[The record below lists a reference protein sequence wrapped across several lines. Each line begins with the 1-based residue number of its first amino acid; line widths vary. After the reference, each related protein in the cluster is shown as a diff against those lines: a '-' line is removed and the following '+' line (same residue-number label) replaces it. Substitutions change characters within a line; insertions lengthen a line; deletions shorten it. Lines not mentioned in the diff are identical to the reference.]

1 MLGDS
6 WGLALTMCCHDH
18 SYRSHM
24 NWHRQLA
31 GEAEEPSR
39 RGGGRRG
46 GGAPAGNALFRC
58 RNSPSLSLSLSLT
71 HTHTQ
76 VPEELLRERRTS
88 FERRKW
94 GKEAGQAEDA
104 DKPRRRWGPKQMI
117 NAPNDMRLKKMLLYQ
132 QRRGLLSGGTLSGG
146 TLGGLTA
153 ATPRAS
159 SARAGSVLASGE
171 ESGFARDGFGG
182 DPSDVMVD
190 LSLKRQKIRVCR
202 HADRHVPEWSQ
213 DMRMLLREANK
224 EQSEGAKV
232 ERQHSKA
239 EGGDERL
246 LHDIPLSPLGQ
257 RQAHELAQF
266 LATNEVLS
274 LL

>member
-1 MLGDS
+1 MPQ
-6 WGLALTMCCHDH
+6 LT
-18 SYRSHM
+18 
-24 NWHRQLA
+24 
-31 GEAEEPSR
+31 
-39 RGGGRRG
+39 
-46 GGAPAGNALFRC
+46 F
-58 RNSPSLSLSLSLT
+58 SLSLSLSLS
-71 HTHTQ
+71 HTQ

-94 GKEAGQAEDA
+94 GKEAGQAEDSE
-104 DKPRRRWGPKQMI
+104 KPRRRWGPKQMI

-132 QRRGLLSGGTLSGG
+132 QRRGLLSGGTLSGA

-159 SARAGSVLASGE
+159 SARAGSVLTGGE

-182 DPSDVMVD
+182 DPSDIMVD

-202 HADRHVPEWSQ
+202 HADRYVPEWSQ

-224 EQSEGAKV
+224 DESQGTKE
-232 ERQHSKA
+232 ERHHSKA
-239 EGGDERL
+239 EGVDERL

-266 LATNEVLS
+266 LATNEVLC
-274 LL
+274 LLSAVPGTDCALTALPTQ